1 MELTAEVIRAELKP
15 CNKNRLKIDADSLM
29 IMQGDDVR
37 ERIALR
43 TDAVTA
49 DKNADAHTRRLY
61 QYMEAVG
68 RSGCVMY
75 GHQNDIW
82 KKAGAKDLSFSDTE
96 DVTGELPGVI
106 GMDALAFTGCEFNV
120 KKYNRLYAGKGGF
133 PDGAID
139 EEALGTAYA
148 NVVAAAKLA
157 NYAMARG
164 SVVSLSAHM
173 PNFTK
178 VEIFPEYRKGGE
190 TDIENPQDEQSL
202 AKKQQADDPDFALP
216 QKRYP
221 SDVIYARYDFSP
233 YTPNV
238 LGGDVVNAIMPGGAY
253 NEVYLAYLDMIADF
267 AHLLEGPIMFRP
279 FHENTGSWFWWGEA
293 HCTPEEFKALFRYT
307 VDYLRDV
314 KDVHNFLYV
323 YSPGSEPKSP
333 EEFAVRYPGDDYVD
347 MVGVDMYDR
356 ISQKGLDEIFFKDFE
371 KQLKVLQDFA
381 VAHDRLMAVTE
392 TGLATDVPDEGDNAT
407 ALFRSGNCN
416 RRWYMDVLDAV
427 AKTKSSYF
435 LLWANFGKHNTFYAP
450 IVEHVDADGTRYGH
464 EMIDDFVR
472 YYNDPRSVFAEMQKE
487 TVRDF
492 LSYREESD
500 F

>member
-1 MELTAEVIRAELKP
+1 M
-15 CNKNRLKIDADSLM
+15 
-29 IMQGDDVR
+29 
-37 ERIALR
+37 
-43 TDAVTA
+43 
-49 DKNADAHTRRLY
+49 
-61 QYMEAVG
+61 
-68 RSGCVMY
+68 
-75 GHQNDIW
+75 
-82 KKAGAKDLSFSDTE
+82 
-96 DVTGELPGVI
+96 
-106 GMDALAFTGCEFNV
+106 
-120 KKYNRLYAGKGGF
+120 
-133 PDGAID
+133 
-139 EEALGTAYA
+139 
-148 NVVAAAKLA
+148 
-157 NYAMARG
+157 
-164 SVVSLSAHM
+164 
-173 PNFTK
+173 
-178 VEIFPEYRKGGE
+178 
-190 TDIENPQDEQSL
+190 
-202 AKKQQADDPDFALP
+202 
-216 QKRYP
+216 
-221 SDVIYARYDFSP
+221 IYARYDFSP

-238 LGGDVVNAIMPGGAY
+238 LEGDVVNAIMPGGAY

-267 AHLLEGPIMFRP
+267 AHLLEGSIMFRP

-314 KDVHNFLYV
+314 KGVHNFLYV

-333 EEFAVRYPGDDYVD
+333 EEFAVRYPGNDYVD

-416 RRWYMDVLDAV
+416 RHWYMDVLDAV

-472 YYNDPRSVFAEMQKE
+472 YYNDPRSVFSEMQKD

-492 LSYREESD
+492 LSYRKESD

>member
-1 MELTAEVIRAELKP
+1 
-15 CNKNRLKIDADSLM
+15 
-29 IMQGDDVR
+29 
-37 ERIALR
+37 
-43 TDAVTA
+43 
-49 DKNADAHTRRLY
+49 
-61 QYMEAVG
+61 
-68 RSGCVMY
+68 
-75 GHQNDIW
+75 
-82 KKAGAKDLSFSDTE
+82 
-96 DVTGELPGVI
+96 
-106 GMDALAFTGCEFNV
+106 
-120 KKYNRLYAGKGGF
+120 
-133 PDGAID
+133 
-139 EEALGTAYA
+139 
-148 NVVAAAKLA
+148 
-157 NYAMARG
+157 
-164 SVVSLSAHM
+164 
-173 PNFTK
+173 
-178 VEIFPEYRKGGE
+178 
-190 TDIENPQDEQSL
+190 
-202 AKKQQADDPDFALP
+202 
-216 QKRYP
+216 
-221 SDVIYARYDFSP
+221 
-233 YTPNV
+233 
-238 LGGDVVNAIMPGGAY
+238 
-253 NEVYLAYLDMIADF
+253 
-267 AHLLEGPIMFRP
+267 MFRP

-450 IVEHVDADGTRYGH
+450 IVEYVDADGTRYGH

-472 YYNDPRSVFAEMQKE
+472 YYNDPRSVFSEMQKE
-487 TVRDF
+487 TVRGF